1 MGSAC
6 RTFFDRIHE
15 KYSGPLAKPVA
26 FANRFSLL
34 LHTAASWIIYFI
46 MEAVS
51 RHSVPAAWEFM
62 TGSTAAFAYNS
73 FMIFMSF
80 MLVYLFRRRIFM
92 RLLIAFFWLVLGII
106 NGTILSS
113 RVTPF
118 TGQDLHLITDAL
130 DIVGNYMSPVQLIL
144 KAGGVVLGIA
154 VLVLLWK
161 YAPKY
166 QGKLR
171 YPLNLAALAAVIGL
185 FAGATRLCLEQRV
198 LSTYF
203 GNIAFAYEDYGLP
216 YCFFCSLLATGMDEP
231 YNYSEETIEAI
242 VRRDEEALESLFQA
256 MIRALDLE
264 GNYMILLA
272 HDAYDV
278 PYRGKDG
285 EDQADASSEV
295 FSYLVCAV
303 CPVKLTKPALSYQVQ
318 AGEFRTRTADWVVS
332 PPELGFLF
340 PAFDDR
346 SANIYDALYYSKDVK
361 NVHEDLIGAVF
372 AAPAPMPAAAQQ
384 ESFRGVLGE
393 ALEEDCC
400 LPVVQAVHD
409 QLCGLMEDH
418 KESRD
423 PELLTIGKGEVKQAL
438 AANGVSQEHI
448 QAFERQYD
456 QAFGP
461 DAQLSPRNLVAPKKL
476 ELKTADVTIKVNP
489 ERGDLVQTRIL
500 NGVKYSL
507 VRVEEGVEVNGVP
520 VQITQ

>member
-1 MGSAC
+1 MRIMKKFKNRLGGFGSAC

-34 LHTAASWIIYFI
+34 LHAAASWIIYFI

-144 KAGGVVLGIA
+144 KAGGIVLGIA

-166 QGKLR
+166 QGRLR

-216 YCFFCSLLATGMDEP
+216 YCFFLQPSG
-231 YNYSEETIEAI
+231 Y
-242 VRRDEEALESLFQA
+242 
-256 MIRALDLE
+256 
-264 GNYMILLA
+264 GN
-272 HDAYDV
+272 
-278 PYRGKDG
+278 G
-285 EDQADASSEV
+285 
-295 FSYLVCAV
+295 
-303 CPVKLTKPALSYQVQ
+303 
-318 AGEFRTRTADWVVS
+318 
-332 PPELGFLF
+332 
-340 PAFDDR
+340 
-346 SANIYDALYYSKDVK
+346 
-361 NVHEDLIGAVF
+361 
-372 AAPAPMPAAAQQ
+372 
-384 ESFRGVLGE
+384 
-393 ALEEDCC
+393 
-400 LPVVQAVHD
+400 
-409 QLCGLMEDH
+409 
-418 KESRD
+418 
-423 PELLTIGKGEVKQAL
+423 
-438 AANGVSQEHI
+438 
-448 QAFERQYD
+448 
-456 QAFGP
+456 
-461 DAQLSPRNLVAPKKL
+461 
-476 ELKTADVTIKVNP
+476 
-489 ERGDLVQTRIL
+489 
-500 NGVKYSL
+500 
-507 VRVEEGVEVNGVP
+507 
-520 VQITQ
+520 

>member
-1 MGSAC
+1 MKKFKNRLGGFGSAC

-34 LHTAASWIIYFI
+34 LHAAASWIIYFI

-144 KAGGVVLGIA
+144 KVGGVVLGIA

-166 QGKLR
+166 QGRLR

-216 YCFFCSLLATGMDEP
+216 YCFFCSLFLRFQ
-231 YNYSEETIEAI
+231 SRW
-242 VRRDEEALESLFQA
+242 RRFRPSL
-256 MIRALDLE
+256 IKS
-264 GNYMILLA
+264 G
-272 HDAYDV
+272 
-278 PYRGKDG
+278 
-285 EDQADASSEV
+285 
-295 FSYLVCAV
+295 
-303 CPVKLTKPALSYQVQ
+303 
-318 AGEFRTRTADWVVS
+318 
-332 PPELGFLF
+332 
-340 PAFDDR
+340 
-346 SANIYDALYYSKDVK
+346 
-361 NVHEDLIGAVF
+361 IG
-372 AAPAPMPAAAQQ
+372 
-384 ESFRGVLGE
+384 
-393 ALEEDCC
+393 
-400 LPVVQAVHD
+400 
-409 QLCGLMEDH
+409 
-418 KESRD
+418 
-423 PELLTIGKGEVKQAL
+423 
-438 AANGVSQEHI
+438 
-448 QAFERQYD
+448 QY
-456 QAFGP
+456 
-461 DAQLSPRNLVAPKKL
+461 
-476 ELKTADVTIKVNP
+476 
-489 ERGDLVQTRIL
+489 
-500 NGVKYSL
+500 
-507 VRVEEGVEVNGVP
+507 
-520 VQITQ
+520 